1 MIINWWQ
8 ARKEELLTLT
18 EKECPLYVYNEETLN
33 DIFFDLLSIDSLE
46 GLFYP
51 IYLNPHPE
59 ILRKAFEMDLGFLCA
74 STNELKEL
82 LNGFPKLNSQRI
94 LLLCNNACDRDSER
108 AFQYGAHLVVND
120 SRILKAYP
128 ATSQD
133 REDRGIFTLLDLQT
147 AQEAGPWPERSV
159 KGFYVH
165 QEPKWFTLDDANKK
179 ITLFTEVSK
188 RFPEALILALGNATD
203 ADANHEKWNMD
214 IQGVENYLEA
224 INSACP
230 QFTLWL
236 EIPAPMV
243 SSMGLLLVKVT
254 ETEEKEGRPYVRI
267 NIDMK
272 ASISNRL
279 HEAGHQIINLS
290 KLDEE
295 KAIMTQIMGQNQGY
309 GDALDLTKLPSSIQL
324 GDILLVTNM
333 GICEP
338 CESFNG
344 KGRNGVP
351 EHYLHA
357 RRICQVRI

>member
-1 MIINWWQ
+1 MTINWWR

-33 DIFFDLLSIDSLE
+33 ELFFDMLSIDSLE

-51 IYLNPHPE
+51 IYLNHHPA

-82 LNGFPKLNSQRI
+82 LNRLPKLNSQRI
-94 LLLCNNACDRDSER
+94 LLLCNNACDKDYGQ
-108 AFQYGAHLVVND
+108 AFQYGAQLVVND

-128 ATSQD
+128 AISQ
-133 REDRGIFTLLDLQT
+133 DRGIFALLDSQT

-165 QEPKWFTLDDANKK
+165 QEPNWFTSDDVNEN
-179 ITLFTEVSK
+179 ISLFTEASK
-188 RFPEALILALGNATD
+188 RFPEALILTFGNATGVD
-203 ADANHEKWNMD
+203 PNHEKWNVD
-214 IQGVENYLEA
+214 IQGVGNYLEA

-236 EIPAPMV
+236 EVPAPMV

-254 ETEEKEGRPYVRI
+254 ETGEKEGRPYVGI
-267 NIDMK
+267 NMDMK

-279 HEAGHQIINLS
+279 HEAGHQILNLS
-290 KLDEE
+290 TLDEE
-295 KAIMTQIMGQNQGY
+295 KAVMTQIMGQNQGY
-309 GDALDLTKLPSSIQL
+309 GDAFALTKLPSSIQL